1 MRVTFIGAGA
11 MGGLFGALMTE
22 AGLDVQLVDIWEEH
36 VRTIKKNGL
45 SIDNQGQVRK
55 VKLDIHTDFRQ
66 TRPADLAVVFVK
78 GPQTAE
84 AARAA
89 AEIIAPGGL
98 ALTLQNGLGNA
109 DVMTGILKPETVITG
124 TTSYGSTVL
133 GPGSIRHAG
142 VGPTVI
148 GPWAGAAMD
157 QVRAAAQVLTQGGI
171 ETEVKED
178 VKALV
183 WNKLMVNVGIN
194 AIVALTHIR
203 NGNLLDLEITRE
215 LSRLAVE
222 EGLAV
227 AAKLGIGVREDAVE
241 HCLWVAEQTGLARAS
256 MGQDVDA
263 RRPTEID
270 TINGAIVR
278 LGQENGVETP
288 VNFSLTAL
296 IKTWQNSYL
305 KNR

>member
-1 MRVTFIGAGA
+1 MRVTYIGAGA
-11 MGGLFGALMTE
+11 MGGLFGSLMTE
-22 AGLDVQLVDIWEEH
+22 AGLDVQLVDIWTEH
-36 VRTIKKNGL
+36 VAEIEKNGL
-45 SIDNQGQVRK
+45 RIDNKGDIRR
-55 VKLDIHTDFRQ
+55 VKLDLFTDYRK
-66 TRPADLAVVFVK
+66 TRPADLVIIFVK

-89 AEIIAPGGL
+89 AEIMAPDGV

-109 DVMTGILKPETVITG
+109 DVMMDILAPEKVITG

-133 GPGSIRHAG
+133 GAGSIRHAG
-142 VGPTVI
+142 IGPTVI
-148 GPWAGAAMD
+148 GPWAGADMD
-157 QVRAAAQVLTQGGI
+157 KVRAVAGVLTKAGI
-171 ETEVKED
+171 VTEVKED

-215 LSRLAVE
+215 LSRKAVE

-227 AAKLGIGVREDAVE
+227 AAKLGIGVMEDAVE
-241 HCLWVAEQTGLARAS
+241 HTLWVAEQTGLARAS

-278 LGQENGVETP
+278 LGAEQGVDTP
-288 VNFSLTAL
+288 VNFALTAL
-296 IKTWQNSYL
+296 IKTWQNNYL
-305 KNR
+305 NQK